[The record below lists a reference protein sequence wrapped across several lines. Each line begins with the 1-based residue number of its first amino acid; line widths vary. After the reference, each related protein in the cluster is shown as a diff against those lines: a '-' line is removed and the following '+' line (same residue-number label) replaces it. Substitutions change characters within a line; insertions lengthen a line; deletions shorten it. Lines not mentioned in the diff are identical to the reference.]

1 MAYTFHAQTVALL
14 AAKSGR
20 ELDAQQCAKLFCYI
34 DLLARWNKKMNLV
47 GPFSREKIVTDL
59 VSDSWHLADFLDSLE
74 TIASPVTLDLGA
86 GAGLPGIPLRC
97 FWQEG
102 SYYLVEPRKKRSV
115 FMRQALR
122 DMGLAQ
128 TQVLDCG
135 YQDID
140 VHLLPADIVL
150 SRAFCP
156 WKEFLGLSD
165 GLVADTGRILVMA
178 SKPEPEEKVAAWE
191 LEAVWPYH
199 ARDEQY
205 FFWSFLR
212 A

>member
-1 MAYTFHAQTVALL
+1 MFQAHDIAML
-14 AAKSGR
+14 ASRSGR
-20 ELDAQQCAKLFCYI
+20 KIDAEQAEKLFCYVE
-34 DLLARWNKKMNLV
+34 LLARWNKKMNLV

-122 DMGLAQ
+122 DMGLNQ
-128 TQVLDCG
+128 TQVLACG

-140 VHLLPADIVL
+140 ASFLPADIVL

-156 WKEFLGLSD
+156 WKEFLTISG
-165 GLVADTGRILVMA
+165 GLVGMNGRAVVMA
-178 SKPEPEEKVAAWE
+178 SMPEPEEKVTGWE
-191 LEAVWPYH
+191 LENVWPYN
-199 ARDEQY
+199 ARGERY
-205 FFWSFLR
+205 CFWSFLR
-212 A
+212 T